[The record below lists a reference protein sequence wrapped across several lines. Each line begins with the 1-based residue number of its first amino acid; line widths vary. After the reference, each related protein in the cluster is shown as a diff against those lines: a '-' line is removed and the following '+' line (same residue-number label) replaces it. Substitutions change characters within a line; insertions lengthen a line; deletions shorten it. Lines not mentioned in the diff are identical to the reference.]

1 MINHQEE
8 FPLSRKQ
15 PTDNT
20 AFRSQ
25 ARRYINRHFHIIFRR
40 MVYVL
45 LFATIQIAVMIWLFL
60 RMHELIP
67 YFVILCTVLSLLAAI
82 HVINKNNNPAVKIA
96 WLIPMFSM
104 PIFGGLLYLMFG
116 ARRVNRRL
124 TDVTED
130 IREKYSTVCESTRT
144 CDTVQTQM
152 PRDAALQS
160 AYIAH
165 ASGCLP
171 FGNTQTQYYPTGDTF
186 FPALCEALR
195 SAKRYIFLE
204 YFIFEEGRFWDTVLD
219 ILTERAAAG
228 VEVRVMYDDFGTM
241 LTLPIAYEKTLRER
255 GIRAHVFNPF
265 NTVLS
270 PRPNNRDH
278 RKITVIDGVT
288 AFVGGINLADEY
300 INAYEKHGHWK
311 DSALRLSGDAA
322 WGVAIQFLSV
332 WDADTRAGTDI
343 SLYLPEQSGIT
354 VTDNGTVQPYTDIP
368 GDREQVGETVYFQM
382 ITRAQKYIYIT
393 TPYLII
399 DHELMTAL
407 QTAAKSGVDVRIIT
421 PHIPDK
427 KSVFFLTRSYYKPLL
442 DAGVKIFEYSP
453 GFIHAKSMVTDDRF
467 AVVGSIN
474 FDYRSLYLHL
484 ENAVWM
490 YNTTAVTDLR
500 DDILK
505 TLDASEE
512 VHEDILGKMTVGKHL
527 WLTILRTFAPLL

>member
-1 MINHQEE
+1 M
-8 FPLSRKQ
+8 LSEKKQ
-15 PTDNT
+15 TENS

-45 LFATIQIAVMIWLFL
+45 LFATIQIAILVWILV
-60 RMHELIP
+60 RMHTLIP
-67 YFVILCTVLSLLAAI
+67 YFFFFCLLISLFAAI
-82 HVINKNNNPAVKIA
+82 HVINQNSNPAIKIA
-96 WLIPMFSM
+96 WLIPLFTM

-116 ARRVNRRL
+116 AHRANRRL
-124 TDVTED
+124 TAVTDD
-130 IREKYSTVCESTRT
+130 IREKYRTVCAQAHTGEDVSSLL
-144 CDTVQTQM
+144 
-152 PRDAALQS
+152 PRDAALIS
-160 AYIAH
+160 GYISC

-171 FGNTQTQYYPTGDTF
+171 FSGTQTQYYPTGDAF
-186 FPALCEALR
+186 FPALCEALK

-204 YFIFEEGRFWDTVLD
+204 YFIIEEGQFWDSILD

-241 LTLPIAYEKTLRER
+241 LTLPIAYEKLLRER

-278 RKITVIDGVT
+278 RKITVIDGTT

-300 INAYEKHGHWK
+300 INAYEKLGHWK
-311 DSALRLSGDAA
+311 DSAIRLTGDAA
-322 WGVAIQFLSV
+322 WGIAVQFLSV
-332 WDADTRAGTDI
+332 WDADTRTGTDMH
-343 SLYLPEQSGIT
+343 LYLPERDSVTAVDGGI
-354 VTDNGTVQPYTDIP
+354 VQPYTDIP
-368 GDREQVGETVYFQM
+368 GDNEQVGETVYFQM
-382 ITRAQKYIYIT
+382 ITRAQRYIYIT

-399 DHELMTAL
+399 DHTLMRAL
-407 QTAAKSGVDVRIIT
+407 QTAAESGIDVRIIT

-442 DAGVKIFEYSP
+442 DAGVKIFEYTP

-490 YNTTAVTDLR
+490 HNTAAVTDLR

-505 TLDASEE
+505 TLEASEE
-512 VHEDILGKMTVGKHL
+512 IHEDVLGKMTFAKRL